1 MARISSYATDGNV
14 GDGDA
19 WIGTSGSATKQ
30 FTAKAVSD
38 YLNNKGKISIVGQ
51 VNYQLVKLV
60 DIKQGSFAFA
70 TPVGNT
76 IPWAG
81 ITSIIISSQDA
92 STQEA
97 TSILSYLVDEQ
108 ILFQDT
114 SRKDSFGHY
123 IIKSYQPQAPGFYTL
138 TLEYIGSSGDMFLN
152 RHYAISNFYLEQG
165 ASGVTSIDSSNTD
178 FINMTPAVATSGN
191 VDLTASLS
199 AAGTPSTD
207 NFLRGDNSWASL
219 PGAGFLSD
227 YFDEFTYVA
236 GVLTVIKT
244 FEDNTKAV
252 ELFTKTFT
260 YTNGLLTLLATLNVI
275 TNVTST
281 KAFSYDAA
289 NSLINITKS

>member
-51 VNYQLVKLV
+51 VNYQLVELV

-70 TPVGNT
+70 TPTGNT

-92 STQEA
+92 STQET
-97 TSILSYLVDEQ
+97 TSILSYLVNEQ

-114 SRKDSFGHY
+114 SRKNSFGHY

-138 TLEYIGSSGDMFLN
+138 TLEYIGSSGDMVLN

-165 ASGVTSIDSSNTD
+165 ASGATSVDSSNT
-178 FINMTPAVATSGN
+178 
-191 VDLTASLS
+191 
-199 AAGTPSTD
+199 
-207 NFLRGDNSWASL
+207 
-219 PGAGFLSD
+219 D

-236 GVLTVIKT
+236 GVLTTIRT
-244 FEDNTKAV
+244 FEDNTKVV

-260 YTNGLLTLLATLNVI
+260 YTNGLLTLLTTLNVS
-275 TNVTST
+275 TDVAST
-281 KAFSYDAA
+281 KAFSYNAT
-289 NSLINITKS
+289 NSLINITKT